1 MYSHEKIS
9 LKIKS
14 YASQKDVK
22 SKLAILYLFETRWTL
37 HAFIHIFDSFENNV
51 FLDPD
56 QLVLQSQ
63 LPQNPDPEA
72 DPKIVFHC
80 LP

>member
-1 MYSHEKIS
+1 MVFVSLLPLAGQMTIKMSYSHNNICLIE
-9 LKIKS
+9 
-14 YASQKDVK
+14 
-22 SKLAILYLFETRWTL
+22 
-37 HAFIHIFDSFENNV
+37 IFDCNFENNN

>member
-1 MYSHEKIS
+1 MA
-9 LKIKS
+9 IK
-14 YASQKDVK
+14 K
-22 SKLAILYLFETRWTL
+22 TPTL
-37 HAFIHIFDSFENNV
+37 HLFDSIIRLYFENKN

>member
-1 MYSHEKIS
+1 MVFVSLLPLAGQMTIGMSYSHNNICLIE
-9 LKIKS
+9 
-14 YASQKDVK
+14 
-22 SKLAILYLFETRWTL
+22 
-37 HAFIHIFDSFENNV
+37 IFDSNFENNN

-63 LPQNPDPEA
+63 LPQNLDPEA
-72 DPKIVFHC
+72 DPKNVFHC

>member
-1 MYSHEKIS
+1 MVFVSLLPLAGQMTIKMSYSHNNICLIE
-9 LKIKS
+9 
-14 YASQKDVK
+14 
-22 SKLAILYLFETRWTL
+22 
-37 HAFIHIFDSFENNV
+37 IFDSNFENNN